1 MEILILLLTF
11 LFFVALVVGV
21 ISLIV
26 LIVMA
31 VKKKRKKAS
40 GIVTASSFVLALI
53 FLVALVAV
61 TINVVND
68 YPTSTPVSSSTSS
81 SSKTSS
87 SSADADSDE
96 ESVAESETEEMDLS
110 EYKEADLRKIHNNE
124 YEKQIKLKVSDAEVI
139 SITPND
145 DGVGN
150 MVVAHVD
157 NIPVILDDMIGY
169 DLTLND
175 YYTFYGPPNMEDG
188 MFLIEYEESD
198 YQPSKED
205 TKVEEVDEDLT
216 EETPLTPVE
225 EIENIITGVVG
236 EDSVS
241 EMNVEEANGSYEVDL
256 TYAASENFTANMTA
270 NGIKRDMVDVALKL
284 QESEHNVSYLLMA
297 ATLPLTDSS
306 GNESDGKVIT
316 VSFYGETIDQLNPE
330 NEIFLYDNLESA
342 ADGYSAHPDFR

>member
-1 MEILILLLTF
+1 MEVLGIILMLLTVLAAF
-11 LFFVALVVGV
+11 IGV
-21 ISLIV
+21 ISLIF

-31 VKKKRKKAS
+31 IRKKRLKVPGIITGAS
-40 GIVTASSFVLALI
+40 FGLALI
-53 FLVALVAV
+53 AFVFFVILVVVAPETY
-61 TINVVND
+61 TIETNTPSSNVNA
-68 YPTSTPVSSSTSS
+68 SSS
-81 SSKTSS
+81 
-87 SSADADSDE
+87 DDE
-96 ESVAESETEEMDLS
+96 ETEEEALEMDLS

-124 YEKQIKLKVSDAEVI
+124 YEKQTKLKVSDAEVI

-145 DGVGN
+145 DGIGN
-150 MVVAHVD
+150 MVVTHVD

-198 YQPSKED
+198 YQLSKED
-205 TKVEEVDEDLT
+205 TEVEEVDEDLT

-270 NGIKRDMVDVALKL
+270 NCNQRNMVDIALKL
-284 QESEHNVSYLLMA
+284 QESEHYVSYLLMA
-297 ATLPLTDSS
+297 ATLPLTESS

-316 VSFYGETIDQLNPE
+316 VSFYGETIDQLNPD
-330 NEIFLYDNLESA
+330 NEIFLYDNLESS
-342 ADGYSAHPDFR
+342 ADGYSAHPDLR